1 MPRLE
6 KEDVKSALNE
16 NLTNEEVIGYLD
28 KQGII
33 PNNLKS
39 TQLNGVTTYASPKEM
54 ARFYND
60 PRNANE
66 FINQVLNKIT
76 KSLVLGSRWDNE
88 LAVFQK
94 GILDVGETIE
104 LMYVGL
110 GKRVGFNKYFDK
122 DSGGQETTVE
132 GNLFGKSTPKVF
144 ADYISVNGMYKYRDT
159 VSVERLS
166 TAFLTPRGLVGFV
179 NELIN
184 SQFRTAKKDNYVDTY
199 NMIFAKEEMTE
210 GVSPNSTGSITGA
223 YGKSLALRIF
233 EASKKDDFESGKRDM
248 VVEVKKGD
256 IRDLAEK
263 VRTYTG
269 KLTHIVGSEKFNISG
284 AERNTDRSKMVFITD
299 DETIA
304 KLDVNVLA
312 DAFNVSKAEVPSRTI
327 TISELPKGDGIGTAW
342 FKNDIK
348 GILLDED
355 AIQFWY
361 KTIYADSMKNP
372 DQMTINYFYQE
383 WVINSLCLFC
393 NAIIFTEADA

>member
-6 KEDVKSALNE
+6 KTDVKSALNE
-16 NLTNEEVIGYLD
+16 NLTNEQIVNYLD

-33 PNNLKS
+33 PNNLK
-39 TQLNGVTTYASPKEM
+39 TQINGVTTYASPKEM
-54 ARFYND
+54 ARFYSD

-66 FINQVLNKIT
+66 FINQILNKIT

-88 LAVFQK
+88 LSVFQK
-94 GILDVGETIE
+94 GVLDVGETVE

-110 GKRVGFNKYFDK
+110 GKRVGFNKFFDK

-144 ADYISVNGMYKYRDT
+144 VDYISVNGMYKYRDT

-199 NMIFAKEEMTE
+199 NMIFAKEEMAE
-210 GVSPNSTGSITGA
+210 GVSPGSSGSITGA

-233 EASKKDDFESGKRDM
+233 ESSKQGSFEEGKRDM

-269 KLTHIVGSEKFNISG
+269 KLTHIVGSEKYNISG

-327 TISELPKGDGIGTAW
+327 TISELPKGDGIGTSW

-393 NAIIFTEADA
+393 NAIIFTESEA